1 MPVLI
6 EHMQDTTYYTIDDN
20 TGMSERPPREQ
31 TAATSLRQSSYVD
44 SVTLRSLI
52 RTAPGKGGGSNT
64 ETEATARVWHE
75 GLQKLRLFIYAAID
89 EDEDDN

>member
-20 TGMSERPPREQ
+20 IGMSERPPREQ

-44 SVTLRSLI
+44 SDVEGFDQNCFRQG
-52 RTAPGKGGGSNT
+52 RNT
-64 ETEATARVWHE
+64 ETEAITRVWHE
-75 GLQKLRLFIYAAID
+75 GLQKLRLFIYAVID